1 MTQEFPSIEVLSIL
15 SAARFG
21 VLVQASITNVPLTGW
36 LKQHLF
42 LTVLELG
49 SPKSGCQN
57 GCVLG
62 ESFLPGSQMTICS
75 LYPLTAGRKKTL
87 SCLSL

>member
-42 LTVLELG
+42 LTVLEAG
-49 SPKSGCQN
+49 KPKIRVPEWLCSAA
-57 GCVLG
+57 
-62 ESFLPGSQMTICS
+62 FPGSQMTICS
-75 LYPLTAGRKKTL
+75 LYPPLQGEKTL